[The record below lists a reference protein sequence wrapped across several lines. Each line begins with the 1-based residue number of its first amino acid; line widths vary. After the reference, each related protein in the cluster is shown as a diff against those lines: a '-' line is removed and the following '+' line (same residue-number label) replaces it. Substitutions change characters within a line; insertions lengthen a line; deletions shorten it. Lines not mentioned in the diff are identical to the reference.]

1 PYRFHLEFQRVLGP
15 FPRFTHRVL
24 LKLIFNHQLRST
36 FFGGKFTMELRRQTG
51 EHHLIGSVTGNGQEF
66 QESHRQLGARC
77 RIPPMPAFLTQK
89 SFAALL
95 RR

>member
-1 PYRFHLEFQRVLGP
+1 
-15 FPRFTHRVL
+15 
-24 LKLIFNHQLRST
+24 
-36 FFGGKFTMELRRQTG
+36 MELRRQTG